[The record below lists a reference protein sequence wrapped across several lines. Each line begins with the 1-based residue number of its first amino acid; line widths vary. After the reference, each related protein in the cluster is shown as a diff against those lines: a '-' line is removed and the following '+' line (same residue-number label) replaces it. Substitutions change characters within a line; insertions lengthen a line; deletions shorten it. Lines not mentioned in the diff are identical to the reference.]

1 MARRDKRREAPA
13 PPLTP
18 EEVELLA
25 EFTRRRSAFEAALEA
40 SNILHHKHTCSVC
53 GFPTLSERASYEVCV
68 VCLWEDDGE
77 GGDPNR
83 VSLPNNGASPT
94 QARLHAS
101 EMLRRFEQSH
111 ALDGTIDDIVRA
123 IKAFEARWRRGD
135 ASIVEDD
142 FTANLRNA
150 VPTRPRSP

>member
-1 MARRDKRREAPA
+1 MARRDKRRKAPA

-18 EEVELLA
+18 EEAELLA
-25 EFTRRRSAFEAALEA
+25 EFTRRRAAFEAALDA
-40 SNILHHKHTCSVC
+40 SNILHHKHTCPVC
-53 GFPTLSERASYEVCV
+53 GFPTLSERASYHLCF

-83 VSLPNNGASPT
+83 VSLPNGASLT

-101 EMLRRFEQSH
+101 EMLRQFEQSH

-135 ASIVEDD
+135 ASIIKDD
-142 FTANLRNA
+142 FTANLRSI

>member
-1 MARRDKRREAPA
+1 MARRGKPRATPA
-13 PPLTP
+13 APLTP
-18 EEVELLA
+18 EETELLA
-25 EFTRRRSAFEAALEA
+25 EFTRRRAAFEADLAA
-40 SNILHHKHTCSVC
+40 SNILHHVHTCPTC
-53 GFPTLSERASYEVCV
+53 GFPTLSERASYELCA

-83 VSLPNNGASPT
+83 VSPPNGASPT
-94 QARLHAS
+94 RARLHAS

-111 ALDGTIDDIVRA
+111 ALDGSIDDVVRA
-123 IKAFEARWRRGD
+123 IKAFVARWRRGD

-142 FTANLRNA
+142 FTANLRNI